1 MVIFFYLCFALLVGA
16 IGSNRMI
23 GFGLSFMWALV
34 LSPIIGLIIVLFSE
48 KKSDV
53 RIYELQKSQMRNSG
67 NSGQRPLTVSEKL
80 EELKQLR
87 NNGDITL
94 EEFKAKKDRLIQD
107 L

>member
-1 MVIFFYLCFALLVGA
+1 MIIFFYLCFALIVGA

-23 GFGLSFMWALV
+23 GFGLALMWALV

-53 RIYELQKSQMRNSG
+53 RMYELQKSQLRNAATTG
-67 NSGQRPLTVSEKL
+67 ARNMTVSERL

-87 NNGDITL
+87 NSGDITL
-94 EEFKAKKDRLIQD
+94 EEFKEMKSKLLDEL
-107 L
+107 